1 MTNVVLSTDDLTVLS
16 GPETIELLV
25 DIGPTG
31 TRGSKFFVG
40 LGNPNLD
47 ETLDPLLNDI
57 YVNSSPGADYG
68 YLYQYVSEPGGDTW
82 VEVLNIN
89 PAIYSKIHT
98 VNFVA
103 GCDASAGSGSI
114 VIPIT
119 DITSVTGLESDNFS
133 VQYSIVNSTPVASS
147 VSSVAVSGTD
157 LVIDIEASEYDG
169 SWGPLAAE
177 TSVHLFVSV
186 VL

>member
-16 GPETIELLV
+16 GPEAIELLV

-40 LGNPNLD
+40 LGNPNID
-47 ETLDPLLNDI
+47 ENLDPILNDI

-82 VEVLNIN
+82 IEVLNIN

-98 VNFVA
+98 VTFVSGTSA
-103 GCDASAGSGSI
+103 IAGSGSI

-119 DITSVTGLESDNFS
+119 DITSVTGLAADNFS
-133 VQYSIVNSTPVASS
+133 IQHSIVNSNPLASS
-147 VSSVAVSGTD
+147 LSSVLVSGTD
-157 LVIDIEASEYDG
+157 LVINLEASEYDG
-169 SWGPLAAE
+169 SWGPLDTE
-177 TSVHLFVSV
+177 TSVHVFVSV
-186 VL
+186 VI

>member
-1 MTNVVLSTDDLTVLS
+1 MTDVVLSTDDLTVLS
-16 GPETIELLV
+16 GPEVVELLV

-31 TRGSKFFVG
+31 TRGNKFFVG

-47 ETLDPLLNDI
+47 EDLDPILNDI

-82 VEVLNIN
+82 IEVLNIN

-133 VQYSIVNSTPVASS
+133 VQYSIVNSTPIASS

-186 VL
+186 VI

>member
-1 MTNVVLSTDDLTVLS
+1 MTDVVLSTDDLTVLS

-47 ETLDPLLNDI
+47 ETLDPILNDI

-82 VEVLNIN
+82 IEVLNIN

-133 VQYSIVNSTPVASS
+133 IQYSIINSTPVASS

-169 SWGPLAAE
+169 SWGPLSAE

>member
-98 VNFVA
+98 VTFVS
-103 GCDASAGSGSI
+103 GTSASTGSGSI

-133 VQYSIVNSTPVASS
+133 IQYSIVNPNPMASS
-147 VSSVAVSGTD
+147 LSSVAISGTD
-157 LVIDIEASEYDG
+157 LLISLEASEYDG
-169 SWGPLAAE
+169 SWIPLDAE

-186 VL
+186 VI

>member
-1 MTNVVLSTDDLTVLS
+1 MTDVVLSTDDLTVLS

-47 ETLDPLLNDI
+47 EDLDPILNDI

-82 VEVLNIN
+82 VEVLKLN
-89 PAIYSKIHT
+89 PTIYSKLHT
-98 VNFVA
+98 VNFVSGTSAYA
-103 GCDASAGSGSI
+103 GGGSV
-114 VIPIT
+114 VIPIANIST
-119 DITSVTGLESDNFS
+119 ASGLTAANFN
-133 VQYSIVNSTPVASS
+133 VQYSIQNTKPLASS
-147 VSSVAVSGTD
+147 LSSVTVSGTN
-157 LVIDIEASEYDG
+157 LVINLEASEYDG
-169 SWGPLAAE
+169 TWGAFDAE
-177 TSVHLFVSV
+177 VSVHIFVSV
-186 VL
+186 MI